1 MNIRRSRL
9 PVHGWDAV
17 HRSRRHFSRVLLHT
31 CIVLLHS
38 GLLGACTVG
47 ADRQR
52 ILSAATIRAV
62 DSLDLQE
69 SETSYIGRPV
79 GLAASPEGDLYVI
92 DAFRPRVVRYAPDG
106 SMRSEIGRGGQG
118 PGEFSGPTGLAF
130 LNDTTV
136 AVLDL
141 YGNTISFFDVRT
153 GVYRRRRSF
162 DGMYESIN
170 AAGDSVWLGLWN
182 RQRGTAVAL
191 WDTKTDSISH
201 LVKLPPFADS
211 LSFRGQF
218 LTGTVVV
225 ARDSGILVGFAAQED
240 LVLADTYGHVVA
252 QLRIPAERRRGVPQD
267 IEEQL
272 ANAKSPEEVYR
283 LSSRP
288 MRLHQLTS
296 GRIVLI
302 HSDFELTKS
311 STFLQDIYLTILS
324 EDLGHACIDAPV
336 SVTRQAQAWFAFAT
350 DTLLVLEQIVLDT
363 DRAVSRVRKYL
374 IDDSTC
380 QWVPIERTLASLAR

>member
-1 MNIRRSRL
+1 VLIRTCAVLLLGHGLAACSPETDRRS
-9 PVHGWDAV
+9 
-17 HRSRRHFSRVLLHT
+17 
-31 CIVLLHS
+31 
-38 GLLGACTVG
+38 
-47 ADRQR
+47 
-52 ILSAATIRAV
+52 TIRSATV
-62 DSLDLQE
+62 RAIDSLELQE
-69 SETSYIGRPV
+69 SDTSYIGRPV
-79 GLAASPEGDLYVI
+79 GLAVSPTGDLYVI
-92 DAFRPRVVRYAPDG
+92 DAFRPRVIRYAPDG
-106 SMRSEIGRGGQG
+106 SMLREIGRGGQG

-153 GVYRRRRSF
+153 GVYRRRQSF

-191 WDTKTDSISH
+191 WDMKTDSISH

-252 QLRIPAERRRGVPQD
+252 QLRIPAERRRGVPRD

-272 ANAKSPEEVYR
+272 ANARSPEEVYR

-288 MRLHQLTS
+288 IRLHQLTS

-336 SVTRQAQAWFAFAT
+336 RVTRQAQPWFAFAM
-350 DTLLVLEQIVLDT
+350 DTLLVLEQVVLDT
-363 DRAVSRVRKYL
+363 NRAVSRVRKYT

-380 QWVPIERTLASLAR
+380 AWVPVVRSSAAPPR